1 MQTANAIINCTPH
14 PINLFNPT
22 DVVFNSTTRKFT
34 LLDDN
39 IKPSKQYP
47 TSGIVLNA
55 QYTNSE
61 YLTNTELDEEVIL
74 NHKKLTSCDD
84 IINFMPELEQLQS
97 NTRNVYCITSYPYKE
112 AADRYFGESRLVT
125 NTRIYNITVN
135 NTVHDST
142 GKIVGCLGFNI

>member
-1 MQTANAIINCTPH
+1 
-14 PINLFNPT
+14 
-22 DVVFNSTTRKFT
+22 VFNKDTRKFI

-39 IKPSKQYP
+39 IKPSKQYN

-61 YLTNTELDEEVIL
+61 YLTNTELDKEVIF
-74 NHKKLTSCDD
+74 NHKQLTSCDD
-84 IINFMPELEQLQS
+84 ILKFMPELS
-97 NTRNVYCITSYPYKE
+97 NLHPYGRNVYCITSYPYKE
-112 AADRYFGESRLVT
+112 AADKYFGETRLET
-125 NTRIYNITVN
+125 NTRLFNITVN